1 MNRSILRI
9 SVGCLAA
16 AVLFAASLRAHDS
29 WLITDSIAVQVGD
42 KVWLS
47 FVTGEVFP
55 YGEQATHP
63 DRVEKFVDRHGER
76 TVDVTGFAPRDK
88 GLSVR
93 HPVEG
98 EGLHVFG
105 CALKPRLIE
114 MKPDNFEKYLT
125 SEEAT
130 AALARFLAQRRQ
142 STANEIIVEEYTKF
156 AKTIVEVGAAGDD
169 RTFERPLGHRLEII
183 PLTNPCQWREGQ
195 TVQIRVLL
203 DGHPWSDVPI
213 CVGREGVD
221 PALKAE
227 VIAAPKAPQPP
238 AVQSEPKVIA
248 PDAPDDVPPRKSGPF
263 SIARDDAA
271 ATEPKP
277 VEPARPEPVA
287 VQLTRPEP
295 QDDEH
300 HYIRR
305 TRTDAQGLASI
316 KLDQPGHLFI
326 KAHFIRPIASLGKAK
341 WESFWASLTFRV
353 AGSGGSVNRDLQ
365 SLRGLRG
372 DLTPGTVLGYRMGL
386 AALSELDLQRGD
398 DALLVS
404 HACPLR
410 EEYASILDGIQAA
423 TGASIGKLSLRLESV
438 DSSAQMRTVFV
449 DRRTRRV
456 LTMQC
461 TGDAISILAMK
472 HPDDFERE
480 ATALRLAT
488 MSQHSLFQAD
498 ADDVAVTQ
506 SGDNRRDNLDLPP
519 ETAAEARDAG
529 FSNTAVGMRPR
540 QISDAS
546 VLSE

>member
-1 MNRSILRI
+1 MNLSIHRI

-16 AVLFAASLRAHDS
+16 AVFCVSPVRAHDS

-55 YGEQATHP
+55 YGEQATRP
-63 DRVEKFVDRHGER
+63 DRIEKFVDRHGER
-76 TVDVTGFAPRDK
+76 TVDVIGFAPQDK

-98 EGLHVFG
+98 EGVHVFG

-114 MKPDNFEKYLT
+114 MRPDKFEEYLS

-130 AALARFLAQRRQ
+130 ASLARFLAQSRQ
-142 STANEIIVEEYTKF
+142 STAGEIIVEEYTKF

-238 AVQSEPKVIA
+238 AVQIEPKVIA
-248 PDAPDDVPPRKSGPF
+248 PDAPNDAPPRKSGPF
-263 SIARDDAA
+263 SIARDEAA
-271 ATEPKP
+271 ATAPKP
-277 VEPARPEPVA
+277 EEPARPDPVV
-287 VQLTRPEP
+287 VQLTTPDP
-295 QDDEH
+295 QDEEH
-300 HYIRR
+300 HYIHR

-316 KLDQPGHLFI
+316 KLDQAGHLFI

-365 SLRGLRG
+365 SIRGLRG

-386 AALSELDLQRGD
+386 AALSMLGLQRGD

-423 TGASIGKLSLRLESV
+423 TGASIGRLNLRLEAV
-438 DSSAQMRTVFV
+438 DSSAEMRTVFV
-449 DRRTRRV
+449 DRKTRRV
-456 LTMQC
+456 MTLHC
-461 TGDAISILAMK
+461 TGDAISILAMGSG
-472 HPDDFERE
+472 DDFERE

-488 MSQHSLFQAD
+488 MLEDRLFQAD
-498 ADDVAVTQ
+498 ADDVAVTL
-506 SGDNRRDNLDLPP
+506 SRDVRQDHPSPP
-519 ETAAEARDAG
+519 GETATEARDAN

-540 QISDAS
+540 QLPDAS